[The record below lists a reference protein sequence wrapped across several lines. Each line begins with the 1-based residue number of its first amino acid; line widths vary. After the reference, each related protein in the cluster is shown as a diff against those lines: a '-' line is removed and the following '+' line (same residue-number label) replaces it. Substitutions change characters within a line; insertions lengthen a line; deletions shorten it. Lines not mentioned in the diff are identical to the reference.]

1 MLLKQ
6 AIDLFLGEHKATTRK
21 TYAASLTIMQGY
33 IGPARPLAD
42 IQPAHLI
49 EFFQKVIYS
58 KDYAPA
64 TIQKHTKTI
73 KTFFNW
79 CVRVDLLVKSPALP
93 IRGRKLPRNISRDK
107 AMSDAELAAIIE
119 AVRWDKPRD
128 FALILFLAD
137 TGCRRGGAAGL
148 TLKDLDFH
156 KLRATVTEKGEKSRL
171 VAFSPLCALAIQRWL
186 ANRQAHYTIRG
197 VHVFSTDGSPMK
209 PENVSLIIRR
219 AAHAAGVRVLSS
231 HSLRHRKGHQLADSR
246 IAPSIAATVLG
257 HSDVTITL
265 QHYYPADWE
274 SAEQA
279 MRELLTDPAALADD
293 PKIRKLFG

>member
-1 MLLKQ
+1 MLLQK

-21 TYAASLTIMQGY
+21 TYAASLTIMRDY
-33 IGPARPLAD
+33 LGPARPLAD

-58 KDYAPA
+58 KGYAAA

-107 AMSDAELAAIIE
+107 AMTDAELAAIIE

-148 TLKDLDFH
+148 TLKDIDWG

-171 VAFSPLCALAIQRWL
+171 VAFSPLCALALQRWL
-186 ANRQAHYTIRG
+186 ANRQAHYKIRG

-279 MRELLTDPAALADD
+279 MRELMTDPAALADD
-293 PKIRKLFG
+293 SKIRKLFG